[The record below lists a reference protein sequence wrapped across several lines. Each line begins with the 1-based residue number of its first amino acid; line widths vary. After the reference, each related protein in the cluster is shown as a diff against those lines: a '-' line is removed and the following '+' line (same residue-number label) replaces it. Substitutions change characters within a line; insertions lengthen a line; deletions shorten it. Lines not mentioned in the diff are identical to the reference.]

1 MFSLIDLLVKF
12 TLKDIGATCHFSSV
26 KIKFWMPSNSDSFVS
41 WIKRSPVHVNWLTH
55 QLATSLFR
63 QPSVQFSS
71 SVVSDSLQPMGCST
85 SGFPVYHQ
93 LLELAQ
99 TYVHWVSDTIQPSH
113 PVSSLSPPIFNLSH
127 HQGLFKWVSY
137 SHQVAKVFSL
147 NISLSSEYSG
157 WNSFR
162 IDWLDL
168 LAVQGTLKSLLQ
180 HHSSKASILQC
191 SAFVMV

>member
-99 TYVHWVSDTIQPSH
+99 TYVHWVSDTTQPSPPLSSPSPPAFNLPTIRVFSKESVLH
-113 PVSSLSPPIFNLSH
+113 LRWPKYWSFSFSVSSSN
-127 HQGLFKWVSY
+127 
-137 SHQVAKVFSL
+137 
-147 NISLSSEYSG
+147 EYSG
-157 WNSFR
+157 LISLM

-168 LAVQGTLKSLLQ
+168 LAVQGTLKSL
-180 HHSSKASILQC
+180 
-191 SAFVMV
+191 F